1 MHVLY
6 ACVIWLNHEISD
18 EQKILGYKVHCLHLS
33 VEHAPRRN
41 RSDCLEEGHI
51 YITRGNRAQSTTGK
65 EDLDEDRESM
75 GDIYLK
81 LGHV

>member
-1 MHVLY
+1 MNKKYL
-6 ACVIWLNHEISD
+6 VIKCTAYIYLLNT
-18 EQKILGYKVHCLHLS
+18 L
-33 VEHAPRRN
+33 P
-41 RSDCLEEGHI
+41 EETGRTVSRKDI